1 MGRGKSFDAFWK
13 HHNVPDFGTF
23 LDIDYFSYQAG
34 IMELKLLIC
43 ANNLFLFFFHQYYLN
58 CTEM

>member
-1 MGRGKSFDAFWK
+1 MGRGKSFNAFWK

-43 ANNLFLFFFHQYYLN
+43 ANNLFLFFS
-58 CTEM
+58 TSTT